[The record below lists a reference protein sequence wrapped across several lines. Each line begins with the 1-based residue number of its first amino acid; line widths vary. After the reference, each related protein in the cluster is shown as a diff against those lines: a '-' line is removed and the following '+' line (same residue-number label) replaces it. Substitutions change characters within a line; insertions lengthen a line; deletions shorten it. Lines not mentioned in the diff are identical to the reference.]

1 MEIAKD
7 KVVSIDY
14 TLTGTQGEVLDTSQG
29 RGPLNYLHGNQNII
43 PGLENALEGKS
54 QGDQINV
61 TIPPAQAYGDVDPK
75 MVQVV
80 PRSAFQGAP
89 SIAPGMQFQ
98 GQTNAGPRI
107 ITVKNVDGDNITID
121 ANHPLAGQTLNF
133 DVKVVDVRDA
143 TPEEISHGHVHGA
156 GGHQH

>member
-1 MEIAKD
+1 MEIGKD

-14 TLTGTQGEVLDTSQG
+14 TLTGAQGNVLDSSKG
-29 RGPLNYLHGNQNII
+29 RGPLAYLHGNNNII
-43 PGLENALEGKS
+43 PGLESALEGKA
-54 QGDQINV
+54 QGDQITV
-61 TIPPAQAYGDVDPK
+61 SIPPEQAYGLQDPK

-89 SIAPGMQFQ
+89 TITPGMQFQ
-98 GQTNAGPRI
+98 GNTQAGPRV
-107 ITVKNVDGDNITID
+107 ITVTKVEGDNITID

-143 TPEEISHGHVHGA
+143 TQEELSHGHVHGA